1 MCARAAPGENTLGI
15 RMCESGNI
23 PEVLSILA
31 RSPEATQWSEQAI
44 ANALAA
50 SPDYHLVGI
59 VGGQIAGFISGRR
72 IAVEGEILNLAVKPE
87 FRRQGVA
94 LALVRV
100 ILGRFHRDGVRQV
113 FLEVRESNDAAISF
127 YQRLGFHRIGRR
139 EAYYSDPPAAALVL
153 VRPTAPQ
160 ALPLADPREQV
171 P

>member
-50 SPDYHLVGI
+50 SPGYHLVGI
-59 VGGQIAGFISGRR
+59 VGGQIAGFISGRC

-87 FRRQGVA
+87 FRRQGIGHS
-94 LALVRV
+94 LVRV

-113 FLEVRESNDAAISF
+113 FLEVRESNDAAIFF
-127 YQRLGFHRIGRR
+127 YQRLGFHQMGRR

-153 VRPTAPQ
+153 ALPIPPPP
-160 ALPLADPREQV
+160 LPLANPKEQV
-171 P
+171 L

>member
-1 MCARAAPGENTLGI
+1 MCARPAHGENTLGI
-15 RMCESGNI
+15 RVCENGNI

-31 RSPEATQWSEQAI
+31 RSPEAAQWSEQAI
-44 ANALAA
+44 ASALAA
-50 SPDYHLVGI
+50 NPGHHLVGI
-59 VGGQIAGFISGRR
+59 VGGQIAGFISGRH
-72 IAVEGEILNLAVKPE
+72 IGVEGEILNLAVKPE

-127 YQRLGFHRIGRR
+127 YQRLGFHQIGRR

-153 VRPTAPQ
+153 VRPMPPHAR
-160 ALPLADPREQV
+160 PLADPREQV
-171 P
+171 L

>member
-1 MCARAAPGENTLGI
+1 MCARPAHGENTLGI
-15 RMCESGNI
+15 RVCENGNI

-31 RSPEATQWSEQAI
+31 RSPEAALWSEQAI

-50 SPDYHLVGI
+50 SPGYHFVGI
-59 VGGQIAGFISGRR
+59 VGGQIAGFISARR

-87 FRRQGVA
+87 FRRQGIGHA
-94 LALVRV
+94 LASA
-100 ILGRFHRDGVRQV
+100 ILERFDRDGVRQV